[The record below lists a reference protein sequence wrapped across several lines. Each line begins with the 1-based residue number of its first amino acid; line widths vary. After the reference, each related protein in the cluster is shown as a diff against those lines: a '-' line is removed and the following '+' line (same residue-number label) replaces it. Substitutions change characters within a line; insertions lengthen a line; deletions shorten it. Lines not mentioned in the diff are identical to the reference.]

1 MKNSRA
7 LPALPAALVRALRK
21 LGQDIS
27 AARRRRRL
35 TMAMVAER
43 AMISRTTLARV
54 EQGAAGVSMGI
65 YATVLFVLGVG
76 ERIGQLADPRSDDVG
91 RALET
96 ERLPSKSI
104 ETAKFYL
111 FDVGVTRALLAKR
124 RMEPRRNASPHSTR
138 G

>member
-1 MKNSRA
+1 
-7 LPALPAALVRALRK
+7 
-21 LGQDIS
+21 
-27 AARRRRRL
+27 
-35 TMAMVAER
+35 MAMVAER

-96 ERLPSKSI
+96 ERLPRRVRPPRQRP
-104 ETAKFYL
+104 
-111 FDVGVTRALLAKR
+111 VGGPA
-124 RMEPRRNASPHSTR
+124 
-138 G
+138 